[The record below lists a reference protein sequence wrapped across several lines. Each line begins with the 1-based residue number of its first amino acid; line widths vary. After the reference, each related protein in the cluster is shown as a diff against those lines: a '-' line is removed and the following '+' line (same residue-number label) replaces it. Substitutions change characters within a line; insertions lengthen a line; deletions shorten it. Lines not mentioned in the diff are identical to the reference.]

1 MDSGGGAVN
10 DVRVLVVDDHE
21 SFRHAVAA
29 VIDET
34 VGFIVVACAASGEE
48 SLALAD
54 EVKADLILMDVNLP
68 GINGIEATRVLMRR
82 PEPPIVVLL
91 STYDEGELDYDDS
104 GAAAY
109 ITKSAF
115 DPGRLADVWAAVNG
129 KESPH

>member
-1 MDSGGGAVN
+1 VN

-34 VGFIVVACAASGEE
+34 VGFVVVASAESGEE
-48 SLALAD
+48 SLELAQK
-54 EVKADLILMDVNLP
+54 VNADLILMDVNLP
-68 GINGIEATRVLMRR
+68 GINGIEATRVLTRR
-82 PEPPIVVLL
+82 PEPPVVVLL
-91 STYDEGELDYDDS
+91 STYDEGELAYDDC

-115 DPGRLADVWAAVNG
+115 DPGRLAEVWAAVNG
-129 KESPH
+129 RQAPR